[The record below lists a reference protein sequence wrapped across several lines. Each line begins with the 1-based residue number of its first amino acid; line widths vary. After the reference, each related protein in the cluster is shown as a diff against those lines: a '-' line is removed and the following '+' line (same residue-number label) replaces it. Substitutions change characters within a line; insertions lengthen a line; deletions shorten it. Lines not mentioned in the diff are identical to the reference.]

1 MQTMEFMEKVKEVHD
16 RLNKIAIEHWIG
28 FTVMVAAWQPWE
40 DALTHGAS
48 NMGYDEQVLSLRDG
62 YGKMSGVIRYDL

>member
-16 RLNKIAIEHWIG
+16 RLNEIAIANWVW
-28 FTVMVAAWQPWE
+28 FTVMVAVWQPGE

-48 NMGYDEQVLSLRDG
+48 NMAYSEQVLALHLFHSYIDNNN
-62 YGKMSGVIRYDL
+62 V

>member
-16 RLNKIAIEHWIG
+16 RLNAIAIEHGVG
-28 FTVMVAAWQPWE
+28 FTAMVACGRPGE

-48 NMGYDEQVLSLRDG
+48 NMEYSEQVLALHLFHNYIDRQ
-62 YGKMSGVIRYDL
+62 YVE

>member
-1 MQTMEFMEKVKEVHD
+1 MQTMEFMEKVKDVHD

-48 NMGYDEQVLSLRDG
+48 NMGYDEQVLSLHLFHSYIDNEN
-62 YGKMSGVIRYDL
+62 S